1 MMRRVFRLYEK
12 GKLADIHSG
21 DECETNAVHGKRLER
36 YVACT
41 ICWRNDEELVP
52 FMQGLETLH
61 MSTHFKS
68 GTNQLLR
75 GNRPHIKVRIHGR
88 HMRDE
93 EAPQGL
99 PENFYNPK
107 YLEMRRRN
115 GDLDKLKVA
124 KPLKLE
130 FSAAVQEYESL
141 NSWFSRIADSFAY
154 RIIKKYT
161 DILRN
166 RNWI

>member
-12 GKLADIHSG
+12 GKLVGLHSG
-21 DECETNAVHGKRLER
+21 DECETNAIQGKLQER
-36 YVACT
+36 YVART
-41 ICWRNDEELVP
+41 IFWRNDEELVP

-61 MSTHFKS
+61 MSTHFKP

-75 GNRPHIKVRIHGR
+75 GNRPHIKVRLHGR
-88 HMRDE
+88 HMCNE
-93 EAPQGL
+93 EAPEGL
-99 PENFYNPK
+99 PENFYNPQ

-130 FSAAVQEYESL
+130 FSPAVQE
-141 NSWFSRIADSFAY
+141 
-154 RIIKKYT
+154 
-161 DILRN
+161 
-166 RNWI
+166 